1 MMRTNFFALI
11 LGLALTAAAWA
22 SELPDYYPV
31 NEIRRAGTI
40 DAVYPGESSI
50 VINDAKF
57 SMSDNVIVHGLSAYS
72 VPKTQLQPGV
82 LVAYKVGAGRMITKF
97 WLLPDDYDIR
107 ARR

>member
-1 MMRTNFFALI
+1 MRINLFALV
-11 LGLALTAAAWA
+11 LGLALTTAAWA
-22 SELPDYYPV
+22 SELPDYYAE
-31 NEIRRAGTI
+31 NDIRRAGTI
-40 DAVYPGESSI
+40 DAVYFDQSSI

-72 VPKTQLQPGV
+72 VPKSQLKPGV